1 MSGWQEKAIEL
12 ATSEKQQELYIYAKA
27 GTGKTKVALHICE
40 HYKGRVQAGAGTRK
54 AASNFNG
61 PTIHA
66 MFGWA
71 HNQDSQ
77 SVVRASE
84 SEKLGRL

>member
-1 MSGWQEKAIEL
+1 M
-12 ATSEKQQELYIYAKA
+12 
-27 GTGKTKVALHICE
+27 GKTKVALHICE
-40 HYKGRVQAGAGTRK
+40 HYKGRVQVEAGTRK

-61 PTIHA
+61 PTVHT

-77 SVVRASE
+77 SAVRASE
-84 SEKLGRL
+84 SEKLERL